1 MLAIRYTKSIPRY
14 LMVRSLTPYWTEI
27 GTGNFSLIQLTD
39 IPEPPLPGAD
49 WVRIRPR
56 LSGICGSDLATIQ
69 AQGSVYFSPFVS
81 CPFVFGHEVVGDV
94 TEVGAAVEGIQIG
107 DRVTIEPALGC
118 QVRGIS
124 PACPMCAQGNYA
136 NCENITRGHIAPG
149 MQTGYCQSTGGG
161 WSHALVAH
169 QSQVHRVPESL
180 SDEEA
185 VLIEPFSCAIHAVLK
200 ADLQADQTVLVL
212 GCGAIGVLTLAA
224 IRALEFQG
232 RVVAIAKYPHQGDI
246 AQTLG
251 ADSVLYAGSELYPQ
265 MRDVLNTQAFQPE
278 LGKPVFTGGADC
290 TFDCVTSSTTLDD
303 ALRFTRPHG
312 KVVLVGMPAVP
323 RGVDWTSIWFKQLQA
338 IGAYAYGIETYR
350 GERIRT
356 FTLAMQL
363 MQQLQGQLRC
373 LITGCYKLQD
383 YRAALN
389 AAMHPSRS
397 KAIKTLF
404 DLREDLPS

>member
-1 MLAIRYTKSIPRY
+1 
-14 LMVRSLTPYWTEI
+14 MVP
-27 GTGNFSLIQLTD
+27 GNFSLIQLAD
-39 IPEPPLPGAD
+39 IPEPPLPSRE

-56 LSGICGSDLATIQ
+56 FSGICGSDLATIQ
-69 AQGSVYFSPFVS
+69 AQGSVYFSPFIS
-81 CPFVFGHEVVGDV
+81 CPFVFGHEIVGDV
-94 TEVGAAVEGIQIG
+94 TEIGSAVEGIQIG

-124 PACPMCAQGNYA
+124 PTCPMCAQGNYA

-180 SDEEA
+180 SDWEA

-200 ADLQADQTVLVL
+200 VDLQAAKTVLVI
-212 GCGAIGVLTLAA
+212 GCGAIGLLTLAA
-224 IRALEFQG
+224 LRALEFQG
-232 RVVAIAKYPHQGDI
+232 RVVAIAKYPHQGEI

-251 ADSVLYAGSELYPQ
+251 ADSVLYARSELYSE
-265 MRDVLNTQAFQPE
+265 VCEVFNIESFQPE
-278 LGKPVFTGGADC
+278 LGKPVFTGGADYC
-290 TFDCVTSSTTLDD
+290 FDCVASSSTLDD

-323 RGVDWTSIWFKQLQA
+323 HGVDWTSIWFKQLQVM
-338 IGAYAYGIETYR
+338 GAYAYGIETYR
-350 GERIRT
+350 TERIHT

-363 MQQLQGQLRC
+363 MQQLEGKLHC
-373 LITGCYKLQD
+373 LITGCYKLPD
-383 YRAALN
+383 YREALK
-389 AAMHPSRS
+389 AAMHPGHS

-404 DLREDLPS
+404 DLRED